1 MSVRV
6 QAVWHDASLFTEA
19 EAATWCEENGFI
31 SSTHRVRQ
39 IDGTVTHHIH
49 AQFDTADAVEGSWRV
64 LSDDYPDGIAVSVC
78 EVKMTEIKAFSTFKI
93 KSVND
98 DQRKL
103 VGIAS
108 TPSPDRDGDEV
119 MPGGAKFTLPFP
131 LLHQH
136 DHERPIGH
144 VTKATVSDA
153 GIEIEADIPKDSG
166 LDYVE
171 TAWRQIKSGL
181 LRGLS
186 IGFRATKSEPTPT
199 GRKFLNY
206 EIFELSAVSIP
217 ANAEAGI
224 LAVKKYD
231 ADPINDGEQLFNA
244 ESKRADVLDRAAVAI
259 SNAVKTLE
267 TKPKRRRH

>member
-1 MSVRV
+1 MSVSV
-6 QAVWHDASLFTEA
+6 QAVWHDANLFSEA
-19 EAATWCEENGFI
+19 EAASWCLEHGYT

-39 IDGTVTHHIH
+39 SDGEVTHHIH
-49 AQFDTADAVEGSWRV
+49 AQFDTASAVDGSWRV
-64 LSDDYPDGIAVSVC
+64 LSDDYPEGITVSVC
-78 EVKMTEIKAFSTFKI
+78 EVKMTEIKAFSTFEI

-98 DQRKL
+98 DERKL

-119 MPGGAKFTLPFP
+119 MPGGAKFNVPFP

-144 VTKATVSDA
+144 VTKATVSQA

-171 TAWRQIKSGL
+171 TAWKQIKSGL

-186 IGFRATKSEPTPT
+186 IGFRATKSEPTTT
-199 GRKFLNY
+199 GRKFLDY

-231 ADPINDGEQLFNA
+231 NVATDEAEQLFNA
-244 ESKRADVLDRAAVAI
+244 ESKRNDVLDRAAVAI
-259 SNAVKTLE
+259 SSAVKSLE
-267 TKPKRRRH
+267 TKPKRRR